1 MKILPLIAL
10 LVCMACQSYA
20 QDDAEGRSAP
30 ARGLLKR
37 NLLPRGKQTTTTT
50 TPAPQE
56 DGDYEDEEDY
66 PAEGESPEPST
77 EAPAPSSTEPAKK
90 LVAGGVRP
98 FRSNT
103 DLLETLK
110 RRRAQ
115 VAEAKHRSPSNSES
129 AAPQE
134 SPAESAKASF
144 SKKRFNNV
152 AARDQAA
159 SNNEE
164 VSAPAPKPS
173 RGRFGRPATRSV
185 DPEADTENDAA
196 PPVRSSRYSR
206 RGGN

>member
-1 MKILPLIAL
+1 M
-10 LVCMACQSYA
+10 VCVACQTNA
-20 QDDAEGRSAP
+20 QDDAEARPVP
-30 ARGLLKR
+30 ARGILKR

-50 TPAPQE
+50 TPAPPADAE
-56 DGDYEDEEDY
+56 YADEEDY
-66 PAEGESPEPST
+66 VNEDESPEPAT
-77 EAPAPSSTEPAKK
+77 EAAAPPSTEPPKK

-115 VAEAKHRSPSNSES
+115 VAEAKHRSPANTE
-129 AAPQE
+129 APAPQE
-134 SPAESAKASF
+134 APVESPKSSY

-152 AARDQAA
+152 ASRDQAA

-173 RGRFGRPATRSV
+173 RAATRSV
-185 DPEADTENDAA
+185 EPEPEAENHV
-196 PPVRSSRYSR
+196 PPPSRIFSR